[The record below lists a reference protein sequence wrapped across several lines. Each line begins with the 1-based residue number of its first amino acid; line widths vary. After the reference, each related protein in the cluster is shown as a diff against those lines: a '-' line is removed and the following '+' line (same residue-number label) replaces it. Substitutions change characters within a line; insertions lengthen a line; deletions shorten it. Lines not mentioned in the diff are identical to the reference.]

1 MTPLSIEI
9 RRKAIHLSSL
19 WMAAALWFAP
29 QPDITV
35 FFGLM
40 AVTVLTIDLLRR
52 HYPPVTRLFSRF
64 FGGLL
69 REHEKQKL
77 TGAFYVCLA
86 AFLAAL
92 LFSKPVAVAAL
103 GIMLVAD
110 SMAALIGRRWGKTPL
125 IAGKSLEGS
134 LAFFIS
140 ALAITA
146 AMTGIAGQ
154 SIVFFMAGCV
164 GALAATLAEL
174 YSARLKIDD
183 NLTTVLAAGTAME
196 MALIF

>member
-29 QPDITV
+29 QPVITV
-35 FFGLM
+35 FFGIM
-40 AVTVLTIDLLRR
+40 AAVVLAVDLLRR
-52 HYPPVTRLFSRF
+52 HNPPVTRLFRHF
-64 FGGLL
+64 FGSLL
-69 REHEKQKL
+69 REHEKMKP
-77 TGAFYVCLA
+77 TGAFYVSLA

-92 LFSKPVAVAAL
+92 LFSKPVAVTAL
-103 GIMLVAD
+103 GIMLVSD
-110 SMAALIGRRWGKTPL
+110 SMAALVGKRWGKTPL

-140 ALAITA
+140 ALAIA
-146 AMTGIAGQ
+146 ATMAGMTDQG
-154 SIVFFMAGCV
+154 SVFFVAGCF

-183 NLTTVLAAGTAME
+183 NLITVLAAGAAME
-196 MALIF
+196 IVLFF